1 MLRHL
6 LNPLANPANF
16 STMLEI
22 PVRLDPSGLAQGKPT
37 YMADAS
43 PILPASTDPSDFVI
57 ATIGSHSALQILKGA
72 KDEGFKTLAICKKG
86 TERVYKSYGV
96 ADEIIMVDSFDDW
109 GPEIEAQLIQRN
121 AIVIPH
127 GSFIAYMGHERVGD
141 MKAMYYGT
149 KEILKWE
156 SDRTLERQWLEK
168 AGLLLPKVYK
178 TPEEIDKSV
187 IVKFHGAG
195 GGFGYFIAKT
205 PEQFWEVKN
214 RKYPDNNDYAI
225 QEYIVG
231 VPIYAHYFQSPV
243 TGELEILS
251 FDKRYESNAD
261 SIGRIRAEDQL
272 AANIHTSYTI
282 VGNIPVVVR
291 ESLLP
296 KFFEMGEN
304 VVKISKDLCGK
315 GLFGPFCLECI
326 VTRKL
331 EIFCFEISA
340 RIVAGT
346 NPFVDGSPYTALKY
360 DVPMSTGRRL
370 ALDIKQAIT
379 AGKLESVLD

>member
-1 MLRHL
+1 M
-6 LNPLANPANF
+6 
-16 STMLEI
+16 STT
-22 PVRLDPSGLAQGKPT
+22 K
-37 YMADAS
+37 
-43 PILPASTDPSDFVI
+43 PILPASTNPSDFVI
-57 ATIGSHSALQILKGA
+57 ATIGSHSALQILRGA
-72 KDEGFKTLAICKKG
+72 KDEGMKSLAICKKG
-86 TERVYKSYGV
+86 SDRPYQSYGV
-96 ADEIIMVDSFDDW
+96 ADEILYVDDW
-109 GPEIEAQLIQRN
+109 TEWGAEIEEELIKRN

-127 GSFIAYMGHERVGD
+127 GSFISYMGHDRVSE
-141 MKAMYYGT
+141 MQAMYYGT

-156 SDRTLERQWLEK
+156 SDRTMEREWLEK
-168 AGLLLPKVYK
+168 SGLKLPKVFEK
-178 TPEEIDKSV
+178 AEDINKPV

-205 PEQFWEVKN
+205 PEQFNEVKE
-214 RKYPDNNDYAI
+214 RKYPKENDFAI

-231 VPIYAHYFQSPV
+231 VPLYAHYFYSPI
-243 TGELEILS
+243 TGELEIMS

-291 ESLLP
+291 ESLLQQ
-296 KFFEMGEN
+296 FFEMGDR
-304 VVKISKDLCGK
+304 VVKVSQELCGK

-331 EIFCFEISA
+331 EIFVFEISA

-346 NPFVDGSPYTALKY
+346 NPFIEGSPYTALKY
-360 DVPMSTGRRL
+360 DEPMSTGRRI
-370 ALDIKQAIT
+370 ARDIKQAIEQ
-379 AGKLESVLD
+379 GRLDEVLG

>member
-1 MLRHL
+1 M
-6 LNPLANPANF
+6 
-16 STMLEI
+16 
-22 PVRLDPSGLAQGKPT
+22 VKDQ
-37 YMADAS
+37 
-43 PILPASTDPSDFVI
+43 PILPASTNPSDFVI

-72 KDEGFKTLAICKKG
+72 RDEGIKSLAICKKG
-86 TERVYKSYGV
+86 SERAYKSYGV
-96 ADEIIMVDSFDDW
+96 ADEIITVDDW
-109 GPEIEAQLIQRN
+109 SEWNNELEEELIKRN

-127 GSFIAYMGHERVGD
+127 GSFIAYMGHDRVRE
-141 MKAMYYGT
+141 MQTMYYGT
-149 KEILKWE
+149 KDILKWE

-168 AGLLLPKVYK
+168 AGLKLPGVFAKPDDINK
-178 TPEEIDKSV
+178 PV

-205 PEQFWEVKN
+205 PEQFHEVKD
-214 RKYPDNNDYAI
+214 RKYPKDNDYAI

-231 VPIYAHYFQSPV
+231 VPIYAHYFQSPI
-243 TGELEILS
+243 TGELEIMS

-261 SIGRIRAEDQL
+261 SIGRIKAEDQL

-291 ESLLP
+291 ESMLQQ
-296 KFFEMGEN
+296 FFEMGES
-304 VVKISKDLCGK
+304 VVKTSKELCGN

-346 NPFVDGSPYTALKY
+346 NPFIEGSPYTALKY
-360 DVPMSTGRRL
+360 DVPMSTGRRI
-370 ALDIKQAIT
+370 ARDIKQAIEQ
-379 AGKLESVLD
+379 GRLEEVLG